1 MIESKESK
9 TRDIPVWFTGLVLL
23 LCIGGG
29 GWLVTWYMRDTSH
42 QVIDIPEDK
51 TAPANFSGKGW
62 RGPFAAGNGNNGGNN
77 GGNNQGGGQKLP
89 RFNPNADGIQQS
101 SRVSYQARVGD
112 TILNINFSG
121 NRYDFVPRYQISPT
135 PEQLELAGMRLAILT
150 DATWREN
157 LKITD
162 DQLKKLRNAAAQT
175 LQLDQADRTRLAD
188 LWKAYHDGPAAGKAA
203 AEKNFLAAVVE
214 IGKKNGDP
222 FKQQETKR
230 IEAIKTALTPE
241 QIQIYHSSG
250 GTKKPPEAKPVPAV
264 APAAVKDTAAPVN
277 AKG

>member
-1 MIESKESK
+1 MIESKQSK

-29 GWLVTWYMRDTSH
+29 GWLITWYMRDTSH
-42 QVIDIPEDK
+42 QVVDIPEDK
-51 TAPANFSGKGW
+51 TTPANFSGKGW
-62 RGPFAAGNGNNGGNN
+62 RGPFANGNGTNGV
-77 GGNNQGGGQKLP
+77 NNQGAGQKLP

-101 SRVSYQARVGD
+101 SRASYQARMGD
-112 TILNINFSG
+112 TIMNINASA
-121 NRYDFVPRYQISPT
+121 NRFDFIPRYQITQT

-175 LQLDQADRTRLAD
+175 AQLDPADRTRLAD
-188 LWKAYHDGPAAGKAA
+188 LWKAYHDGPAAGKPA
-203 AEKNFLAAVVE
+203 AEKEFLAAVVA
-214 IGKKNGDP
+214 IGKKNGEP
-222 FKQQETKR
+222 FKQQEARR
-230 IEAIKTALTPE
+230 IEAIKAALTPE
-241 QIQIYHSSG
+241 QIAIYHSSG
-250 GTKKPPEAKPVPAV
+250 GTKKPPEAKPAPVP
-264 APAAVKDTAAPVN
+264 APAAVKGATSPVN